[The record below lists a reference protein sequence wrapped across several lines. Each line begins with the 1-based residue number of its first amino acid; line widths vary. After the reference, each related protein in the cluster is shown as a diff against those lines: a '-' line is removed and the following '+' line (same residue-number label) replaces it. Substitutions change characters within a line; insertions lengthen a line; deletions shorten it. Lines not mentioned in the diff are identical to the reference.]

1 MSTAKLIVRR
11 GEAGG
16 VSSVSRYEVPY
27 TPGQSVLDGLRYV
40 RAHLDPTLSV
50 RHSCINANTC
60 KECMIVIDGK
70 IDYACT
76 VRLEPHDMV
85 LEPLPNKEHRRDLVT
100 EIAPPDERLAHAIE
114 RISRPLLKG

>member
-1 MSTAKLIVRR
+1 MSIAAKLIVRR
-11 GEAGG
+11 GIAHG

-40 RAHLDPTLSV
+40 RAHIDPTLSV
-50 RHSCINANTC
+50 RHSCVNANTC

-76 VRLEPHDMV
+76 VRLEPRDMV
-85 LEPLPNKEHRRDLVT
+85 LEPLPKKGLERYLVR
-100 EIAPPDERLAHAIE
+100 EIAPPDGRLAHAIE
-114 RISRPLLKG
+114 RNKA